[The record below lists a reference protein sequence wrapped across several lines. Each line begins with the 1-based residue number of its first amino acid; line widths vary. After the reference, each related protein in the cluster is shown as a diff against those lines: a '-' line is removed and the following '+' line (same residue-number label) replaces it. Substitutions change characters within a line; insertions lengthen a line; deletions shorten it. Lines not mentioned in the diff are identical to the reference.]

1 MWQTRREMSRYRT
14 VKLPEPMVK
23 AIEEILKEHPEC
35 GWQSISEFVRD
46 TVRYSLYWKQKYA
59 K

>member
-1 MWQTRREMSRYRT
+1 MSRYRT
-14 VKLPEPMVK
+14 VKLPESMVK
-23 AIEEILKEHPEC
+23 AIEEILKMHPEC

-46 TVRYSLYWKQKYA
+46 AVRYSLYWKQKYA

>member
-1 MWQTRREMSRYRT
+1 MSRYRT

-23 AIEEILKEHPEC
+23 AIEKILKEHPEC
-35 GWQSISEFVRD
+35 GWQSTSEFVRD
-46 TVRYSLYWKQKYA
+46 AIRYSLYWKQKYA